1 MRAPAA
7 PGGRGHSMAKTR
19 YASLEQETRYRE
31 LPAAALRAVLR
42 EGYSLKDLRADA
54 MAGVIVGVV
63 ALPLAMALAI
73 AVGVP
78 PQFGLYTAI
87 VAGALVAA
95 LGGSRVQVSGPTA
108 AFVAILAPITAKFG
122 MSGLLVAGVL
132 AGVMLVAMGL
142 FRMGKLIEFIPHP
155 VTTGFTAGIA
165 TVIAGLQLK
174 DFFGLRPT
182 RSPDHFF
189 ERLSAMWE
197 ARATASGWEFLVG
210 AFTLALLVLLPRL
223 VRRVPA
229 PLLALPAAALL
240 VAVLSA
246 AVPGFEVATIASRF
260 HAEVGGRIVR
270 GIPPLPPLPMWPWS
284 AGGVFA
290 GGIDLKVVH
299 ALLPSAFAIAMLGA
313 IESLLSAV
321 VADGMARTRHDPD
334 AELLALGVGNVVA
347 PFFGGIPATGA
358 IARTATNIRSGG
370 RSPVAAL
377 VHAATV
383 LAAVLVLAPLL
394 GYLPMAALAAL
405 LLLVAWNMSEVK
417 HFAHT
422 LRVAPRSDMA
432 VLLTCYGLTVAFDM
446 VIGVTIGMMLAV
458 VLFMRRMAEV
468 TNARFVETHPSL
480 PGPVPPGVVVYD
492 ISGPLFFG
500 AAQKAMGALGHI
512 ADRARV
518 VLLRME
524 GVQAM
529 DATGLVAL
537 ESALDRLKGQRVTAL
552 LSGVQPQ
559 PLELLERAGVPARPG
574 VAVTKDIRDALAQAE
589 ALARSAPAGTPGRGT
604 PRPTANPTSSRP

>member
-1 MRAPAA
+1 
-7 PGGRGHSMAKTR
+7 
-19 YASLEQETRYRE
+19 
-31 LPAAALRAVLR
+31 
-42 EGYSLKDLRADA
+42 
-54 MAGVIVGVV
+54 
-63 ALPLAMALAI
+63 
-73 AVGVP
+73 
-78 PQFGLYTAI
+78 
-87 VAGALVAA
+87 
-95 LGGSRVQVSGPTA
+95 
-108 AFVAILAPITAKFG
+108 
-122 MSGLLVAGVL
+122 
-132 AGVMLVAMGL
+132 
-142 FRMGKLIEFIPHP
+142 
-155 VTTGFTAGIA
+155 
-165 TVIAGLQLK
+165 
-174 DFFGLRPT
+174 
-182 RSPDHFF
+182 
-189 ERLSAMWE
+189 
-197 ARATASGWEFLVG
+197 
-210 AFTLALLVLLPRL
+210 
-223 VRRVPA
+223 
-229 PLLALPAAALL
+229 
-240 VAVLSA
+240 
-246 AVPGFEVATIASRF
+246 
-260 HAEVGGRIVR
+260 
-270 GIPPLPPLPMWPWS
+270 
-284 AGGVFA
+284 
-290 GGIDLKVVH
+290 
-299 ALLPSAFAIAMLGA
+299 MLGA

-358 IARTATNIRSGG
+358 IARTATNIRSGA
-370 RSPVAAL
+370 RSPIAAL

-383 LAAVLVLAPLL
+383 LAAVLALAPLL

-422 LRVAPRSDMA
+422 IRVAPRSDMA

-468 TNARFVETHPSL
+468 TSARFVETHPSL